1 MRSLSCHCLEWSRSL
16 HSLRSSSF
24 SETLFVIVMQFI
36 LTIVAGA
43 FLSFQSGRLSQNSF
57 RVAEA
62 NSEPSKRSLN
72 HNIAHRPTLTFIF
85 IARFFFA
92 FFLFTMLFLFIF
104 ISLQWSANSWA
115 SWWATM
121 LWAEKSMKRRRRG
134 RHIVYS
140 IWLCFAL
147 CELICCRQFC
157 AFLFCCC
164 CCLPT
169 ATWCIKHLQ

>member
-1 MRSLSCHCLEWSRSL
+1 MRSLSCHCLEWSRSP

-72 HNIAHRPTLTFIF
+72 HSIAHRPTLTFIF

-115 SWWATM
+115 SYEMMGNNVVSEEKHEKETERETHCILDMIMFRIVWA
-121 LWAEKSMKRRRRG
+121 
-134 RHIVYS
+134 
-140 IWLCFAL
+140 
-147 CELICCRQFC
+147 
-157 AFLFCCC
+157 
-164 CCLPT
+164 
-169 ATWCIKHLQ
+169 HLL